1 MVCHHMAEGGFCP
14 CGTRLSL
21 AGMPQAGVQSRS
33 ICTWMASIIVFTSTS
48 LTTVEAL
55 MTAIWIMGPPPV
67 RLVRCAWLR
76 GREQRGRGSGSISK
90 TAHRVVVHHGTS
102 STIHRALAIVPHPG
116 LRAMH
121 SPLHLP
127 KAVAPTAASV
137 RRAPSEEGRLRAN
150 RDAAGRTPGTFA
162 PSG

>member
-21 AGMPQAGVQSRS
+21 AGMPQAGDQSRS
-33 ICTWMASIIVFTSTS
+33 ICTWMASTIVFTSAS

-67 RLVRCAWLR
+67 PLVRCAWLR
-76 GREQRGRGSGSISK
+76 GRESRGRGSGSISK
-90 TAHRVVVHHGTS
+90 NDHRFVVQLGTS
-102 STIHRALAIVPHPG
+102 STIHRALAPVTHPG

-121 SPLHLP
+121 SPIHLP
-127 KAVAPTAASV
+127 KGVAPTAASV
-137 RRAPSEEGRLRAN
+137 G
-150 RDAAGRTPGTFA
+150 
-162 PSG
+162 